1 MQPLPDSMSVN
12 LLYNG
17 GTMAA
22 QLARRFAMST
32 ARSGMVLLAGM
43 LMAGLATAA
52 CAQQPQYPK
61 PTDLP
66 NPYHLAEDW
75 PTLPASMNGGRWGEV
90 IRVHVHSDGNIWI
103 FHRCF
108 NTVPPG
114 SATCIGRGEA
124 NPPIL
129 QFDPSGKLLKA
140 FGAGMFGYPHGFT
153 VDRDGHLWVSDVNDS
168 DTVLGMPA
176 RNAAGVVL
184 GQEVLELDQNG
195 KVLMTLGKMGVGGSG
210 TDTFDR
216 PTGVAV
222 APNGD
227 IFVSDGHSPNKSNN
241 GRVVKFSRD
250 GRFIKTWGHKGSAPG
265 DFDDPHDIFVGGSL
279 GRVYVA
285 DRRNSRIQIF
295 DQDGNFITAWH
306 QFGQPSSVFVG
317 PDDTLYVG
325 AAFRDESTRRN
336 ESARPQPGEL
346 RGIVVG
352 SAIDGSLRAFIPDPT
367 DLNTV
372 DRGTSASGIAADA
385 MGNIYA
391 ADVGAHKIRKYV
403 RLR

>member
-1 MQPLPDSMSVN
+1 MLS
-12 LLYNG
+12 
-17 GTMAA
+17 A
-22 QLARRFAMST
+22 
-32 ARSGMVLLAGM
+32 ARSGMVFFAGM
-43 LMAGLATAA
+43 LMLSVTTAA
-52 CAQQPQYPK
+52 WPQQLQYPK
-61 PTDLP
+61 PTELP
-66 NPYHLAEDW
+66 NPYRLVEDW

-129 QFDPSGKLLKA
+129 QFDPSGKLLKS

-153 VDRDGHLWVSDVNDS
+153 VDRDGNLWVSDVNDS

-176 RNAAGVVL
+176 RNAGGVVL
-184 GQEVLELDQNG
+184 GQEVLKLDQSG
-195 KVLMTLGKMGVGGSG
+195 KVLMMLGKMGVGGSG

-222 APNGD
+222 APDGN

-241 GRVVKFSRD
+241 ARVVKFSKD
-250 GRFIKTWGHKGSAPG
+250 GQFIKTWGHKGSAPG

-279 GRVYVA
+279 GRIYVA

-295 DQDGNFITAWH
+295 DQDGNFITAWY

-325 AAFRDESTRRN
+325 AAFRDEPTRRN
-336 ESARPQPGEL
+336 ESARAQPGEL

-367 DLNTV
+367 DLSTV

-391 ADVGAHKIRKYV
+391 ADVGAHKLRKYV
-403 RLR
+403 RLH

>member
-1 MQPLPDSMSVN
+1 MMS
-12 LLYNG
+12 
-17 GTMAA
+17 AP
-22 QLARRFAMST
+22 
-32 ARSGMVLLAGM
+32 RSGMVLLAGM

-52 CAQQPQYPK
+52 CAQEPQYPK

-66 NPYHLAEDW
+66 NPYRLAEDW
-75 PTLPASMNGGRWGEV
+75 PTLPPGMNGGRWGEV

-153 VDRDGHLWVSDVNDS
+153 VDRDGNLWVSDVNDS

-176 RNAAGVVL
+176 RNATGVVL
-184 GQEVLELDQNG
+184 GQEVLKLDQNG
-195 KVLMTLGKMGVGGSG
+195 KVLMMLGKMGVGGSG

-222 APNGD
+222 ASNGD
-227 IFVSDGHSPNKSNN
+227 IFVSDGHAPNKSNN
-241 GRVVKFSRD
+241 GRVLKFSAD

-325 AAFRDESTRRN
+325 ATFRDESTRRN

>member
-1 MQPLPDSMSVN
+1 
-12 LLYNG
+12 
-17 GTMAA
+17 
-22 QLARRFAMST
+22 
-32 ARSGMVLLAGM
+32 MVFFAGM
-43 LMAGLATAA
+43 LVVGSATAA
-52 CAQQPQYPK
+52 FAQYPR
-61 PTDLP
+61 PTELP
-66 NPYHLAEDW
+66 NPYRLVEDW
-75 PTLPASMNGGRWGEV
+75 PTLPPSMNGGRWGEV

-129 QFDPSGKLLKA
+129 EFDPSGKLLKS

-153 VDRDGHLWVSDVNDS
+153 IAHDGFLWASDVNDK

-176 RNAAGVVL
+176 RNAEGVVL
-184 GQEVLELDQNG
+184 GQEVLKLDQNG

-222 APNGD
+222 AANGD

-241 GRVVKFSRD
+241 GRILKFSKD
-250 GRFIKTWGHKGSAPG
+250 GKFIKTWGHKGSAPG
-265 DFDDPHDIFVGGSL
+265 DFEDPHDIFVGGSL

-295 DQDGNFITAWH
+295 DQDGNFITAWY
-306 QFGQPSSVFVG
+306 QFGQPSSVFIG
-317 PDDTLYVG
+317 PDDTIYVG
-325 AAFRDESTRRN
+325 AAFREEATRRN
-336 ESARPQPGEL
+336 ESARVQPGEV
-346 RGIVVG
+346 RGIVIG
-352 SAIDGSLRAFIPDPT
+352 NAIDGSLRAFIPDPT
-367 DLNTV
+367 DPGSI

-391 ADVGAHKIRKYV
+391 ADVGAHKLRKYV
-403 RLR
+403 RKQ

>member
-1 MQPLPDSMSVN
+1 
-12 LLYNG
+12 
-17 GTMAA
+17 
-22 QLARRFAMST
+22 
-32 ARSGMVLLAGM
+32 MVLLAGM

-52 CAQQPQYPK
+52 CAQQPPYPK

-66 NPYHLAEDW
+66 NPYRLAEDW
-75 PTLPASMNGGRWGEV
+75 PTLPPGMNGGRWGEV

-153 VDRDGHLWVSDVNDS
+153 VDRDGNLWVSDVNDS

-184 GQEVLELDQNG
+184 GQEVLKLDQNG
-195 KVLMTLGKMGVGGSG
+195 KVLMMLGKMGVGGSG

-222 APNGD
+222 ASNGD
-227 IFVSDGHSPNKSNN
+227 IFVSDGHAPNKSNN
-241 GRVVKFSRD
+241 GRVLKFSAD

-325 AAFRDESTRRN
+325 ATFRDESTRRN

>member
-1 MQPLPDSMSVN
+1 
-12 LLYNG
+12 
-17 GTMAA
+17 
-22 QLARRFAMST
+22 MST

>member
-1 MQPLPDSMSVN
+1 MVS
-12 LLYNG
+12 
-17 GTMAA
+17 A
-22 QLARRFAMST
+22 
-32 ARSGMVLLAGM
+32 ARSGMVFFAGM
-43 LMAGLATAA
+43 LTVGLATAA

-61 PTDLP
+61 PTELP
-66 NPYHLAEDW
+66 NPYRLVEDW
-75 PTLPASMNGGRWGEV
+75 PTLPANMNGGKWGEV

-114 SATCIGRGEA
+114 SATCVGRGEA

-129 QFDPSGKLLKA
+129 QFDPSGKLLKS

-153 VDRDGHLWVSDVNDS
+153 VDHDGNLWTSDVNDK
-168 DTVLGMPA
+168 DVVLGMPA
-176 RNAAGVVL
+176 RNADGVVL
-184 GQEVLELDQNG
+184 GQEVLKLDQNG

-241 GRVVKFSRD
+241 GRILKFSKD
-250 GRFIKTWGHKGSAPG
+250 GKFIKTWGHKGSAPG

-306 QFGQPSSVFVG
+306 QFGQPSSVFIG

-325 AAFRDESTRRN
+325 AAFRDEATRRN
-336 ESARPQPGEL
+336 ESARVQPGEV

-352 SAIDGSLRAFIPDPT
+352 NAVDGSLRAFIPDPT
-367 DLNTV
+367 APGAI

-385 MGNIYA
+385 QGNIYA
-391 ADVGAHKIRKYV
+391 ADVGAHKLRKYV
-403 RLR
+403 RVP

>member
-153 VDRDGHLWVSDVNDS
+153 VDRDGNLWVSDVNDS

-176 RNAAGVVL
+176 RNAEGAVL
-184 GQEVLELDQNG
+184 GQEVLKLDQNG